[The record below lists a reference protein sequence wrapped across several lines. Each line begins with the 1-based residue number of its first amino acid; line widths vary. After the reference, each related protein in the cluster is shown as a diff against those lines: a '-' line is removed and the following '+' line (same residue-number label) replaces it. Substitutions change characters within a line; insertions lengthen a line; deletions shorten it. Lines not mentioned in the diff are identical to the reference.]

1 MRRLLSGGIKGKG
14 LKSGWDGPQRTLIG
28 QIYTDYRRSY
38 ERIVSVVGLTLRL
51 TPMPDKNADNMAFEN
66 CVFTDKRQAAHK
78 YFILQRGNNRKTGG
92 LDQVVGRPGASHRDD
107 LPKTSR

>member
-1 MRRLLSGGIKGKG
+1 M
-14 LKSGWDGPQRTLIG
+14 KSGWNGPPRTLIG

-38 ERIVSVVGLTLRL
+38 ERIASVVGFTLRL
-51 TPMPDKNADNMAFEN
+51 TSMPDKNADNMAFEN
-66 CVFTDKRQAAHK
+66 CAFTDKRQAAHK

-92 LDQVVGRPGASHRDD
+92 PDQVVGRPGASHRDD

>member
-1 MRRLLSGGIKGKG
+1 M
-14 LKSGWDGPQRTLIG
+14 KSEQDGAQRTLIG

-38 ERIVSVVGLTLRL
+38 ERIASVVSLTLHL
-51 TPMPDKNADNMAFEN
+51 TSMPNKNADNMAFEN

-92 LDQVVGRPGASHRDD
+92 PDQVVGRPWPSHRDD